1 MSAPVGSSPA
11 GLVFPSAH
19 AVHALLATCSFAAHV
34 LPGAAVV
41 EEPSPPAAVVLE
53 PAAVVLDGAAVVV
66 PASAMHA
73 GAFPPVAGLDPAPS
87 ENPSAHAWQVPF
99 KANWLALHLKPQSSA
114 AAVVSPAIL

>member
-11 GLVFPSAH
+11 GLTFPSGH
-19 AVHALLATCSFAAHV
+19 AVHALDTTFSFAAHV

-41 EEPSPPAAVVLE
+41 VEPSPPAAVVLE

-73 GAFPPVAGLDPAPS
+73 GAFPPVAGLLPAPS
-87 ENPSAHAWQVPF
+87 VNPDAHARQVPLA
-99 KANWLALHLKPQSSA
+99 ANWLALHLKPQSSA